1 MYWAMI
7 DKNEWYINIFIFKN
21 IACILNFVASQRLLH
36 TRDSTTWQPLPHLP
50 CHCLTSTGYWKTCL
64 RAWILQSACYIIGRK
79 SAPSPNSNQL
89 FRKWQK
95 GKHENWY
102 WNNYFV
108 VKFTKLINFNSF
120 DKNDKFLWKKD
131 KCYVKCYC
139 NLSEI
144 FDVRND
150 INLQK
155 LWAKKCWADKDCV
168 SWGIHL

>member
-1 MYWAMI
+1 MKKIFVPLIKHELNFEGLFIARLCNVSTTDIYMYWAMI

-36 TRDSTTWQPLPHLP
+36 MRDSTTWQPLPHLP

-108 VKFTKLINFNSF
+108 VKFTKFN
-120 DKNDKFLWKKD
+120 KLYILW
-131 KCYVKCYC
+131 
-139 NLSEI
+139 
-144 FDVRND
+144 
-150 INLQK
+150 
-155 LWAKKCWADKDCV
+155 
-168 SWGIHL
+168 